1 MLKYLE
7 QEARLLD
14 PLCLVAWLSKHG
26 SLSYIKLALTA
37 PTRGFQGNVE
47 KTSGRV
53 GNA

>member
-26 SLSYIKLALTA
+26 SLSYIKLVLTA
-37 PTRGFQGNVE
+37 PTRGFQGMFE
-47 KTSGRV
+47 KKNFREGW
-53 GNA
+53 